1 MAELEAA
8 HQQIENLTKALRAVR
23 GELETTVLYETIADD
38 EILVDCLGLID
49 EALADRVVA

>member
-8 HQQIENLTKALRAVR
+8 YQKIESLTKTLRAVR
-23 GELETTVLYETIADD
+23 GELETTALYETIADD